1 LNKALIEDLILAK
14 GIYQSNINNIN
25 IMFNTGISKVSTG
38 QCINRN
44 LPLWNVSPDT
54 TNPL

>member
-1 LNKALIEDLILAK
+1 LIEDLILAE
-14 GIYQSNINNIN
+14 GIYQSNISNIN
-25 IMFNTGISKVSTG
+25 MMFNSGISKVSKG

-44 LPLWNVSPDT
+44 LPLWKVSSDT

>member
-1 LNKALIEDLILAK
+1 LNKALIEDLILAE

-25 IMFNTGISKVSTG
+25 IMFNTGISKVSKG

-44 LPLWNVSPDT
+44 LPLWKVSPDT